1 MNIKKIKRI
10 IKTKKELNNILI
22 IANVDFGHV
31 NPLITLLI
39 GGSVKLKVD
48 NNVELSVIKY

>member
-10 IKTKKELNNILI
+10 IKTKKELNNIPI

-39 GGSVKLKVD
+39 GGTVKLKAD
-48 NNVELSVIKY
+48 NNVELSVIKF